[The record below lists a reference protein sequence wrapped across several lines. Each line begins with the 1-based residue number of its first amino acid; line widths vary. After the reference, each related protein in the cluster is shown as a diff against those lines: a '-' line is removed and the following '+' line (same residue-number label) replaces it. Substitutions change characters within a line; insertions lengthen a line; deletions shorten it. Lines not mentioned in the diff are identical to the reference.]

1 MNYAGLKKTDVA
13 NGTGIRVTLFV
24 SGCTHACKNCFNE
37 EAWDFN
43 YGEKYTKKIEDEVI
57 SALDKPYIKGLTL
70 LGGEPMH
77 PNNQEEVAKLVERV
91 KKEFPEKD
99 IWLFTGFDFNKD
111 ILNKMYKFIPTTKKI
126 IDNIDVLV
134 DGKFVDELKNV
145 KQYFRGSENQR
156 IIDVQ
161 KSLENMEV
169 TLYDKYIE
177 DMKWNHIPIDNL
189 KLDNIPEEGKEI
201 IIKRKEEIEKENQ
214 VELEGKQ
221 TEIILSLI
229 HISEPTRPLF

>member
-57 SALDKPYIKGLTL
+57 SAIDKPYIKGLTL

-221 TEIILSLI
+221 TEIIKERVS
-229 HISEPTRPLF
+229 

>member
-201 IIKRKEEIEKENQ
+201 IIKRKEESEKENQ

-221 TEIILSLI
+221 TEIIKERVS
-229 HISEPTRPLF
+229 

>member
-43 YGEKYTKKIEDEVI
+43 YGDKYTKEIEDEVI
-57 SALDKPYIKGLTL
+57 TALDKPYIKGLTL

-77 PNNQEEVAKLVERV
+77 PANQEEVAKLVERV

-111 ILNKMYKFIPTTKKI
+111 ILNKMYKFIPSSKRI

-134 DGKFVDELKNV
+134 DGKFVDELKNI

-156 IIDVQ
+156 IIDVK

-177 DMKWNHIPIDNL
+177 DMKWKYIPVDNL
-189 KLDNIPEEGKEI
+189 NLDNIPEEGKEI
-201 IIKRKEEIEKENQ
+201 ILKRKFIQDETKAQN
-214 VELEGKQ
+214 
-221 TEIILSLI
+221 EIIKERVS
-229 HISEPTRPLF
+229 

>member
-221 TEIILSLI
+221 TEIIKERVS
-229 HISEPTRPLF
+229 

>member
-57 SALDKPYIKGLTL
+57 SAIDKPYIKGLTL

-201 IIKRKEEIEKENQ
+201 ILKRKEEIEKENQ

-221 TEIILSLI
+221 TEIIKERVS
-229 HISEPTRPLF
+229 

>member
-214 VELEGKQ
+214 IELEGKQ
-221 TEIILSLI
+221 TEIIKERVS
-229 HISEPTRPLF
+229 